1 MNFYESEKQI
11 LLANIDKLKFFTSQ
25 TKIKGEYLEALVR
38 DLVRKYIDDKFKV
51 KYGILVDDKGNRSGE
66 CDIIVYEQGKKPVFE
81 FREDLVIVNAKDV
94 RFVIQVKSTLTSS
107 TLKNAIKNLKKV
119 KELNKYIRCWI
130 VGFKTKIL
138 LKTLYLNSWRSKSVQ
153 YLHAFESNLPTEN
166 KLLLNKQMELF
177 IETVRQIGDSSKY
190 SWINGLVIYG
200 KGAHQLIL
208 QHDSDEHKIKTFLS
222 KINEN
227 VQKVWNQGDYIK
239 HLHEHPRN

>member
-51 KYGILVDDKGNRSGE
+51 KYGILVDDKGNRSEE

-130 VGFKTKIL
+130 VGFKTKTL

-166 KLLLNKQMELF
+166 KLLLNKQMEFF
-177 IETVRQIGDSSKY
+177 I
-190 SWINGLVIYG
+190 
-200 KGAHQLIL
+200 
-208 QHDSDEHKIKTFLS
+208 
-222 KINEN
+222 
-227 VQKVWNQGDYIK
+227 
-239 HLHEHPRN
+239 